1 MKDLL
6 KRFALWLLQGI
17 IGAVFVLA
25 GAVILAEW
33 FAGCGESYVDS
44 NGHTH
49 THQCLIIN
57 FKERQETLTNTT
69 I

>member
-1 MKDLL
+1 MKDFL
-6 KRFALWLLQGI
+6 KRLALWLLQGI

-44 NGHTH
+44 KGVTH
-49 THQCLIIN
+49 AHECIFI
-57 FKERQETLTNTT
+57 RR
-69 I
+69 